1 MVNVKNAPDQDSSP
15 DAIDRRF
22 RSVTVLQF
30 NEIQLLKAG
39 KYNALAFAMQRRL
52 TKAVIVAA
60 AIVVCF
66 AFLSGF
72 SPVVLAMEAAIMAGT
87 LLWTGPRLYRLH
99 QTRFLIPN
107 HEDPKSPNPADNIDA
122 DFRGLTTLMFNEI
135 QLLKTRKYRSL
146 VAAIRTRLSAMI
158 SFAVLIAIRP
168 ILAYQTSPE
177 RAFFGVGIVA
187 VSLIWVLPRF
197 HRLNR
202 LEFLTRELADD
213 EVGEASNE
221 RDTVSAQE
229 PKSLD
234 AFIGKVDGDRDCGFE
249 ELQTEIRR
257 TGTLSYSDIQRLK
270 AGEFVLVPA

>member
-135 QLLKTRKYRSL
+135 QLLKGASIAHSL
-146 VAAIRTRLSAMI
+146 RQLDSFECDDF
-158 SFAVLIAIRP
+158 FAVLIAIRP
-168 ILAYQTSPE
+168 ILAYQT
-177 RAFFGVGIVA
+177 
-187 VSLIWVLPRF
+187 
-197 HRLNR
+197 RLNVR
-202 LEFLTRELADD
+202 
-213 EVGEASNE
+213 S
-221 RDTVSAQE
+221 SA
-229 PKSLD
+229 
-234 AFIGKVDGDRDCGFE
+234 
-249 ELQTEIRR
+249 
-257 TGTLSYSDIQRLK
+257 
-270 AGEFVLVPA
+270 